1 MPKLLR
7 ICLISVLALVYNKL
21 SNAIYCRCGPTR
33 SPRADF
39 RATLQHLSASAN
51 QPHTY
56 LATQHP
62 HPHGRTRSRQFCVDS
77 PTMLLRISRK
87 TTVAPGFFPFTDD
100 AGEPRCSGSRKY
112 PEMQVQVMVTASA
125 LCLLTAAG
133 AASAQDAQQTP
144 SVQMNQ
150 SAKQQGAAPTP
161 EQVRDT
167 SVGGMS
173 MSRTQ
178 TGGRTLYG
186 APCRAGTFCDIYHG
200 N

>member
-1 MPKLLR
+1 
-7 ICLISVLALVYNKL
+7 
-21 SNAIYCRCGPTR
+21 
-33 SPRADF
+33 
-39 RATLQHLSASAN
+39 
-51 QPHTY
+51 
-56 LATQHP
+56 
-62 HPHGRTRSRQFCVDS
+62 
-77 PTMLLRISRK
+77 MLLRISRK

-100 AGEPRCSGSRKY
+100 AGEPRYSVGGSEAASIPRWSRGNLLTKRGV
-112 PEMQVQVMVTASA
+112 EMQVQVMVTASA